1 MTRHHEEEKEDYTY
15 LYYLAGLFGG
25 FFIGLILESGFIW
38 IPIMGIVGLLFTTF
52 FRSVFV
58 NGRADR

>member
-1 MTRHHEEEKEDYTY
+1 MTQHHEDEKADFTNI
-15 LYYLAGLFGG
+15 YYLAGLFGG

-38 IPIMGIVGLLFTTF
+38 IPIMGIVGVLFTAF
-52 FRSVFV
+52 FRSVLV